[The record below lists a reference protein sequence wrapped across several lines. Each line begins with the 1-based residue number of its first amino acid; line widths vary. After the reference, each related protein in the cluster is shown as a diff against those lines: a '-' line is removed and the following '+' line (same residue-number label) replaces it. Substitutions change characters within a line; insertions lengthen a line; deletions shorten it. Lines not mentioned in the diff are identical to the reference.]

1 MQREGGRGEKDRIH
15 HKIVS
20 RSILHR
26 LQVIQTTVAC
36 RNIIQV
42 VIRVR
47 ETLLSNLQ
55 CAEKQLSQFLERET
69 LGENLYIVNGKQGFQ
84 S

>member
-1 MQREGGRGEKDRIH
+1 MH

-42 VIRVR
+42 VIRAR
-47 ETLLSNLQ
+47 GTLLSNLQ

-69 LGENLYIVNGKQGFQ
+69 LGENLYIVNGEQGFQ